1 MKQYVWKPF
10 KEPEPKTEKP
20 KPKQKQKPAP
30 KSLSTLTAET
40 YKLKITR
47 MLAYQHPA
55 TSLHIGTLSANIEQA
70 LPSQNS
76 LQHEVK
82 SVLLDAAKR
91 LVEKGLE
98 GLDAQDR
105 TFLDLICPR
114 VTMKDVENN
123 ADDAVEEDE
132 DGNQIA
138 GIEVVKFIK
147 RLEELHLYN
156 PPRTRAEINERMPFT
171 PTDLVRSVV
180 GQLKAGLKRMYKTG
194 TCDLHKMVRLEVAC
208 HQYRC
213 SLALERV

>member
-30 KSLSTLTAET
+30 KSLSTSTAKT

-47 MLAYQHPA
+47 MLAYQHPT

-82 SVLLDAAKR
+82 SVLLDAASEAARIKR
-91 LVEKGLE
+91 KAQMLIGKYLECLVEKGLE
-98 GLDAQDR
+98 RLDAQDR

-114 VTMKDVENN
+114 VTMKDVKNN

-132 DGNQIA
+132 DG
-138 GIEVVKFIK
+138 
-147 RLEELHLYN
+147 
-156 PPRTRAEINERMPFT
+156 
-171 PTDLVRSVV
+171 D
-180 GQLKAGLKRMYKTG
+180 
-194 TCDLHKMVRLEVAC
+194 
-208 HQYRC
+208 
-213 SLALERV
+213 